1 MTTKSASYQRVLL
14 KLGGEALAGDRG
26 YGIDDVVL
34 ARIAGEIQEIHALG
48 CEIALVLGGGNILRG
63 VDASARGIARATGD
77 YMGMLAT
84 VINSLAMQEALEK
97 LEVPTRVMSALT
109 VSQVAE
115 PYIRRR
121 ATRHLE
127 KGRVVIFAS
136 GTGNPYFTT
145 DTAASLR
152 AMEIGA
158 QAIFKATKV
167 DGIYSADPME
177 DSAAERYQNLTYLEV
192 LQQNLKV
199 MDSTAISLCMDN
211 HLPIIVFSML
221 EPGISSAWSVESLL
235 ERWSMEGSYERRS
248 VGTDE
253 AGNGADPWVAP
264 CRVFESA
271 HRSGLHIINRRCD
284 GPILRVSNATQST
297 RLLVCTGSTSS
308 CCPALRKKYH
318 R

>member
-1 MTTKSASYQRVLL
+1 MTTKSAPYQRVLL

-34 ARIAGEIQEIHALG
+34 ARIAGEIQEIRALG

-63 VDASARGIARATGD
+63 VDASSRGIARATGD

-97 LEVPTRVMSALT
+97 VEVPTRVMSALT

-167 DGIYSADPME
+167 DGIYSADPVK
-177 DSAAERYQNLTYLEV
+177 DSTAERYQHLTYLEV

-221 EPGISSAWSVESLL
+221 EPGNIQRVVRGEPI
-235 ERWSMEGSYERRS
+235 
-248 VGTDE
+248 GTVV
-253 AGNGADPWVAP
+253 NGG
-264 CRVFESA
+264 E
-271 HRSGLHIINRRCD
+271 L
-284 GPILRVSNATQST
+284 
-297 RLLVCTGSTSS
+297 
-308 CCPALRKKYH
+308 
-318 R
+318 

>member
-14 KLGGEALAGDRG
+14 KLGGEALAGERG

-34 ARIAGEIQEIHALG
+34 GRIAGEIQEIHALG

-221 EPGISSAWSVESLL
+221 EPGNIQRVVRGEPI
-235 ERWSMEGSYERRS
+235 
-248 VGTDE
+248 GTVV
-253 AGNGADPWVAP
+253 NGG
-264 CRVFESA
+264 E
-271 HRSGLHIINRRCD
+271 L
-284 GPILRVSNATQST
+284 
-297 RLLVCTGSTSS
+297 
-308 CCPALRKKYH
+308 
-318 R
+318 

>member
-1 MTTKSASYQRVLL
+1 MATKSTPYQRVLL
-14 KLGGEALAGDRG
+14 KLGGEALAGERG

-63 VDASARGIARATGD
+63 VDASSRGIARATGD

-167 DGIYSADPME
+167 DGIYSSDPLK
-177 DSAAERYQNLTYLEV
+177 DATAERYQNLTYLEV

-221 EPGISSAWSVESLL
+221 EPGNIQRVVRGEPI
-235 ERWSMEGSYERRS
+235 
-248 VGTDE
+248 GTVV
-253 AGNGADPWVAP
+253 NGG
-264 CRVFESA
+264 E
-271 HRSGLHIINRRCD
+271 L
-284 GPILRVSNATQST
+284 
-297 RLLVCTGSTSS
+297 
-308 CCPALRKKYH
+308 
-318 R
+318 

>member
-1 MTTKSASYQRVLL
+1 MASKPAAYQRILL
-14 KLGGEALAGDRG
+14 KLGGEALAGERG
-26 YGIDDVVL
+26 YGIDDSIL
-34 ARIAGEIQEIHALG
+34 TRIAGEIKDVHRLG

-63 VDASARGIARATGD
+63 VEASAHGIARATGD

-97 LEVPTRVMSALT
+97 LDVPTRVMSALS

-127 KGRVVIFAS
+127 KRRIVIFAS

-158 QAIFKATKV
+158 QTIFKATKV
-167 DGIYSADPME
+167 DGIYSADPMK
-177 DSAAERYQNLTYLEV
+177 DVGAERYQKLTYTQV
-192 LQQNLKV
+192 LYKNLKV

-211 HLPIIVFSML
+211 NLPIIVFSML
-221 EPGISSAWSVESLL
+221 EPGNI
-235 ERWSMEGSYERRS
+235 ERVVRGEPI
-248 VGTDE
+248 GTLVHGGE
-253 AGNGADPWVAP
+253 A
-264 CRVFESA
+264 
-271 HRSGLHIINRRCD
+271 
-284 GPILRVSNATQST
+284 
-297 RLLVCTGSTSS
+297 
-308 CCPALRKKYH
+308 
-318 R
+318 

>member
-1 MTTKSASYQRVLL
+1 MATKSAPYQRVLL
-14 KLGGEALAGDRG
+14 KLGGEALAGEQG
-26 YGIDDVVL
+26 YGIDDAVL

-48 CEIALVLGGGNILRG
+48 YEIALVLGGGNILRG
-63 VDASARGIARATGD
+63 VDASSRGIARATGD

-167 DGIYSADPME
+167 DGIYSADPMK
-177 DSAAERYQNLTYLEV
+177 DSTAERYQNLTYLEV

-221 EPGISSAWSVESLL
+221 EPGNIQRVVRGEPI
-235 ERWSMEGSYERRS
+235 
-248 VGTDE
+248 GTVV
-253 AGNGADPWVAP
+253 NGG
-264 CRVFESA
+264 E
-271 HRSGLHIINRRCD
+271 L
-284 GPILRVSNATQST
+284 
-297 RLLVCTGSTSS
+297 
-308 CCPALRKKYH
+308 
-318 R
+318 

>member
-1 MTTKSASYQRVLL
+1 MATKSASYQRVLL
-14 KLGGEALAGDRG
+14 KLGGEALAGERG
-26 YGIDDVVL
+26 YGIDDAVL
-34 ARIAGEIQEIHALG
+34 SRIAGEIQEIHALG
-48 CEIALVLGGGNILRG
+48 CETALVLGGGNILRG
-63 VDASARGIARATGD
+63 VEASSRGIARATGD

-97 LEVPTRVMSALT
+97 LEIPTRVMSALA
-109 VSQVAE
+109 VAQVAE

-167 DGIYSADPME
+167 DGIYSADPMK
-177 DSAAERYQNLTYLEV
+177 DSGAERYQKLTYLEV
-192 LQQNLKV
+192 LQQNLKI

-211 HLPIIVFSML
+211 NLPIIVFSML
-221 EPGISSAWSVESLL
+221 EPGNIQRVVRGEPI
-235 ERWSMEGSYERRS
+235 
-248 VGTDE
+248 GTVV
-253 AGNGADPWVAP
+253 NGG
-264 CRVFESA
+264 E
-271 HRSGLHIINRRCD
+271 L
-284 GPILRVSNATQST
+284 
-297 RLLVCTGSTSS
+297 
-308 CCPALRKKYH
+308 
-318 R
+318 

>member
-1 MTTKSASYQRVLL
+1 MAIKSASYQRILL
-14 KLGGEALAGDRG
+14 KLGGEALAGERG
-26 YGIDDVVL
+26 YGIDDAVL
-34 ARIAGEIQEIHALG
+34 VRIAGEIQEIHALG

-97 LEVPTRVMSALT
+97 VEVPTRVMSALT

-167 DGIYSADPME
+167 DGIYSADPMK
-177 DSAAERYQNLTYLEV
+177 DAAAERYQHLTYLEV

-221 EPGISSAWSVESLL
+221 EPGNIQRVVRGEPI
-235 ERWSMEGSYERRS
+235 
-248 VGTDE
+248 GTVV
-253 AGNGADPWVAP
+253 NGGEP
-264 CRVFESA
+264 
-271 HRSGLHIINRRCD
+271 
-284 GPILRVSNATQST
+284 
-297 RLLVCTGSTSS
+297 
-308 CCPALRKKYH
+308 
-318 R
+318 

>member
-1 MTTKSASYQRVLL
+1 MATKSASYQRVLL
-14 KLGGEALAGDRG
+14 KLGGEALAGGQG

-34 ARIAGEIQEIHALG
+34 ARIAGEIQEVHALG
-48 CEIALVLGGGNILRG
+48 CETALVLGGGNILRG
-63 VDASARGIARATGD
+63 VEASARGIARATGD

-97 LEVPTRVMSALT
+97 LEVPTRVMSALA

-158 QAIFKATKV
+158 QALFKATKV
-167 DGIYSADPME
+167 DGIYSADPMK
-177 DSAAERYQNLTYLEV
+177 DSEAERYEKLTYLEV

-211 HLPIIVFSML
+211 NLPIIVFSML
-221 EPGISSAWSVESLL
+221 EPGNIQRVVRGEPI
-235 ERWSMEGSYERRS
+235 
-248 VGTDE
+248 GTVV
-253 AGNGADPWVAP
+253 NGG
-264 CRVFESA
+264 E
-271 HRSGLHIINRRCD
+271 L
-284 GPILRVSNATQST
+284 
-297 RLLVCTGSTSS
+297 
-308 CCPALRKKYH
+308 
-318 R
+318 

>member
-1 MTTKSASYQRVLL
+1 MAIKSAPYQRVLL
-14 KLGGEALAGDRG
+14 KLGGEALAGERG
-26 YGIDDVVL
+26 YGIDDVAL
-34 ARIAGEIQEIHALG
+34 ARIAGEIQEVHALG
-48 CEIALVLGGGNILRG
+48 CKIALVLGGGNILRG
-63 VDASARGIARATGD
+63 VDASSRGIARATGD

-84 VINSLAMQEALEK
+84 VINSLAMQEALERI
-97 LEVPTRVMSALT
+97 EVPTRVMSALT

-167 DGIYSADPME
+167 DGIYSADPMK
-177 DSAAERYQNLTYLEV
+177 DATAKRYQSLTYLEV

-211 HLPIIVFSML
+211 HLPIIVFSIL
-221 EPGISSAWSVESLL
+221 EPGNIQRVVHGEPI
-235 ERWSMEGSYERRS
+235 
-248 VGTDE
+248 GTVV
-253 AGNGADPWVAP
+253 NGG
-264 CRVFESA
+264 E
-271 HRSGLHIINRRCD
+271 L
-284 GPILRVSNATQST
+284 
-297 RLLVCTGSTSS
+297 
-308 CCPALRKKYH
+308 
-318 R
+318 